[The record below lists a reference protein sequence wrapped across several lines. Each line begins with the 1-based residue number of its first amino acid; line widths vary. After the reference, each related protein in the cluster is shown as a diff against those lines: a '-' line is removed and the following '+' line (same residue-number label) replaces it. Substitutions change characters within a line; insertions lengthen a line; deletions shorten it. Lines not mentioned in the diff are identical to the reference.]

1 MKPPD
6 PTSEPAT
13 PGPEAGAPAAAGL
26 RLPEAAFL
34 GRTFAD
40 YRGFLGLED
49 ADIIGRQVLDVAAGP
64 SSFAAE
70 AVRLGVRVTA
80 VDPLYDRPVQTL
92 ANLGRAGLRR
102 DADGS
107 GPQAGSVNLDGEP
120 AAGLLHAERARSL
133 DCFLR
138 DYAAGRAAG
147 RYFAA
152 SLPELPFRHDSFDL
166 VTCAHFLFLQGDR
179 LPFQFHVDA
188 CRELARLARIEAR
201 IYPLV
206 TLEGQRY
213 RNLDRLLRHLQH
225 CGIGVAL
232 RPVERAILPGA
243 NQMLVLRRL
252 LR

>member
-1 MKPPD
+1 MKPPT
-6 PTSEPAT
+6 PLPEPAPPVT
-13 PGPEAGAPAAAGL
+13 AAGAPAAAGL
-26 RLPEAAFL
+26 RLPEVAFL

-40 YRGFLGLED
+40 YRGFLGLTD
-49 ADIIGRQVLDVAAGP
+49 ADIIGRAVLDVAAGP

-102 DADGS
+102 DVDASGRPPDGL
-107 GPQAGSVNLDGEP
+107 NLDGEP
-120 AAGLLHAERARSL
+120 AAGLLHAERCRSL

-138 DYAAGRAAG
+138 DYAAGRATG
-147 RYFAA
+147 RYLAA
-152 SLPELPFRHDSFDL
+152 KLPELPFRQDSFDL

-179 LPFQFHVDA
+179 LPFSFHLDA
-188 CRELARLARIEAR
+188 CRELTRLARIEAR

-213 RNLDRLLRHLQH
+213 RDLDRLLRHLRH
-225 CGIGVAL
+225 CGIGAEL
-232 RPVERAILPGA
+232 RPVERAVLPGA
-243 NQMLVLRRL
+243 HQMLVLRRL